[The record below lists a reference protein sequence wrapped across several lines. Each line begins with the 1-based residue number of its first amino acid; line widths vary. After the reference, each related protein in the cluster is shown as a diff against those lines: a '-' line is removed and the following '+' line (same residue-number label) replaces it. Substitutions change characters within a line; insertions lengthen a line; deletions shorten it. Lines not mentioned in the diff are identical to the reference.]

1 MLLKEFEDNFDSKR
15 LVFIMVYYSFDLQ
28 ILCTKWTMGALCRHP
43 FIQRSDSQVF
53 PIYITH
59 HGEFVFISVVLF
71 ISPFPPQEI
80 MYPKRR
86 SATIIFFSTS

>member
-1 MLLKEFEDNFDSKR
+1 MPRMLLKEFEDNFDFKR

-59 HGEFVFISVVLF
+59 TWRVRIYFGS
-71 ISPFPPQEI
+71 
-80 MYPKRR
+80 
-86 SATIIFFSTS
+86 IIYFTLSTSRNYVS